1 MGEIVLKLIPLGG
14 LGEVGLNSMVLE
26 HGRER
31 VLIDCGIL
39 FPRADQLGVDIV
51 VPDFR
56 LLRDD
61 PEALTAVVL
70 THAHEDHLG
79 ALPYLLREYPV
90 PVYGTPF
97 TLALARHRLEEA
109 GLEADL
115 REIGPGSAFAVGQ
128 EFLVEPLAV
137 THSVPDAVGLVVT
150 TSSATVAHSGDFKLD
165 LSPIDGKLTDLARLG
180 ELGDRGLDL
189 LLSDSTNAEVEGWTP
204 SEALVKETFARLF
217 ATAPHRIVVAQFGS
231 HLHRVQHLLWLART
245 LGRKVALSG
254 RSLQR
259 NCELAR
265 SVGRLEVPDG
275 LLVNLDE
282 AAALPREKLLLI
294 STGAQAEVRSGLSWL
309 VSDEPGP
316 LRLEAGD
323 LVVLSARAIPGNE
336 PNIALLLNKLYAR
349 GVRVVY
355 PGNEPG
361 VHVSGHASRQEQRRV
376 LETAR
381 PKAFVPIHGELRHL
395 HRHRQLALESGLAE
409 TQTRVATNGDVL
421 GVDRHGLHLLGR
433 ASVGQ
438 LPMRREALAP
448 VPEAALQER
457 RWLAETGLVICVVVL
472 KQGSGTVLH
481 GPSTT
486 GQGLSGEER
495 AALTLA
501 AEGAQL
507 EVRELSEAIRGD
519 DERVRE
525 ALVRGVRRI
534 FKQLFGT
541 KPFVHA
547 VVVRV

>member
-1 MGEIVLKLIPLGG
+1 MKLIPLGG

-31 VLIDCGIL
+31 VLIDCGVL
-39 FPRADQLGVDIV
+39 FPRPDQFGIDIV

-56 LLRDD
+56 VLRDD

-79 ALPYLLREYPV
+79 ALPTLIREYPV

-109 GLEADL
+109 GLETEL
-115 REIGPGSAFAVGQ
+115 REFGPGNVFAIGQ
-128 EFLVEPLAV
+128 QFLVEPLLV

-150 TSSATVAHSGDFKLD
+150 TSSGTIVHSGDFKLD

-180 ELGDRGLDL
+180 VLGDRGIDL
-189 LLSDSTNAEVEGWTP
+189 LLSDSTNSEVEGWTP
-204 SEALVKETFARLF
+204 SESLVKETFERLF
-217 ATAPHRIVVAQFGS
+217 VGAPQRVVVAQFGS
-231 HLHRVQHLLWLART
+231 HLHRVQHLLWLAQK

-265 SVGRLEVPDG
+265 TLGRLVVPEG
-275 LLVNLDE
+275 LLISLDD
-282 AAALPREKLLLI
+282 AATIARDKLLLI
-294 STGAQAEVRSGLSWL
+294 STGAQAEVRSGLTWL

-316 LRLEAGD
+316 LRLEPDD
-323 LVVLSARAIPGNE
+323 LVVISARAIPGNE

-361 VHVSGHASRQEQRRV
+361 VHVSGHASRQEQRR
-376 LETAR
+376 LIETAR
-381 PKAFVPIHGELRHL
+381 PKSFVPIHGELRHL
-395 HRHRQLALESGLAE
+395 HRHRQVALAAGLGE
-409 TQTRVATNGDVL
+409 DRTVVARNGDVL
-421 GVDRHGLHLLGR
+421 GVDAHGLHTLGR
-433 ASVGQ
+433 APVGQ
-438 LPMRREALAP
+438 LPMKREAFAA
-448 VPEAALQER
+448 VPESALQER
-457 RWLAETGLVICVVVL
+457 RWLAESGVVICVVVL
-472 KQGSGTVLH
+472 KQGAGTVLH

-495 AALTLA
+495 AALSLA

>member
-1 MGEIVLKLIPLGG
+1 MLKVIPLGG

-26 HGRER
+26 HGGDR
-31 VLIDCGIL
+31 VLVDCGIL

-61 PEALTAVVL
+61 PNAFKAVVL

-79 ALPYLLREYPV
+79 ALSWLIREFPV

-109 GLEADL
+109 GLTTEL
-115 REIGPGSAFAVGQ
+115 REIGPGAAFHVGEQ
-128 EFLVEPLAV
+128 FVIEPVNV

-150 TSSATVAHSGDFKLD
+150 TSSATLVHSGDFKLD

-180 ELGDRGLDL
+180 EVAGHGVDL

-204 SEALVKETFARLF
+204 SEALVKETFERLF

-231 HLHRVQHLLWLART
+231 HLHRVQHLLWLAQR
-245 LGRKVALSG
+245 LSRRVALSG

-259 NCELAR
+259 NVELAR
-265 SVGRLEVPDG
+265 AVGRLQVPDG
-275 LLVNLDE
+275 LLISLDD
-282 AAALPREKLLLI
+282 AAKLPREQLLLI
-294 STGAQAEVRSGLSWL
+294 STGAQAEVKSGLTWL

-316 LRLEAGD
+316 LRVEAGD
-323 LVVLSARAIPGNE
+323 LVVLSSRAIPGNE
-336 PNIALLLNKLYAR
+336 PNISALMNKLYAR
-349 GVRVVY
+349 GVRVAY

-361 VHVSGHASRQEQRRV
+361 VHVSGHASRQEQRR
-376 LETAR
+376 LIETVR
-381 PKAFVPIHGELRHL
+381 PKSFVPVHGELKHL
-395 HRHRQLALESGLAE
+395 HRHRRVATDAGIDEARSV
-409 TQTRVATNGDVL
+409 VATNGDVL
-421 GVDRHGLHLLGR
+421 GVDAHGLHTLGR
-433 ASVGQ
+433 APVGQ

-448 VPEAALQER
+448 VSESALQER
-457 RWLAETGLVICVVVL
+457 RWLAETGVVIAVVVL
-472 KQGSGTVLH
+472 AQGGGKILH
-481 GPSTT
+481 GPSTS
-486 GQGLSGEER
+486 GQGLSGEEQ
-495 AALTLA
+495 AALALS

-507 EVRELSEAIRGD
+507 ELRELSDAVRGD

-525 ALVRGVRRI
+525 AMTRGVRRV
-534 FKQLFGT
+534 FKQLFGSR
-541 KPFVHA
+541 PFVHA